1 MIIMEVV
8 EIIKALSDVTRL
20 RILNLLNQETL
31 CVCDLE
37 AVLQISQSNAS
48 RHLIKL
54 RQARLIS
61 SEKQAQWVYYRL
73 DEACMAKYPFV
84 RELLDREL
92 VKEPAGQRDT
102 DRLKKYRAMGGGC
115 ERTVIIPD

>member
-1 MIIMEVV
+1 MEVV
-8 EIIKALSDVTRL
+8 EIIKALSDATRL

-48 RHLIKL
+48 RHLTKL
-54 RQARLIS
+54 RQARLIC

-73 DEACMAKYPFV
+73 DETCMAKYPFV

-92 VKEPAGQRDT
+92 VKEPACQTDT
-102 DRLKKYRAMGGGC
+102 ARLKKYRAMGGGC
-115 ERTVIIPD
+115 DRTVIIPD

>member
-1 MIIMEVV
+1 MEIV
-8 EIIKALSDVTRL
+8 EIVKALSDATRL
-20 RILNLLNQETL
+20 RILNLLNRETL

-48 RHLIKL
+48 RHLTKL

-73 DEACMAKYPFV
+73 DEACMAKYFFV

-92 VKEPAGQRDT
+92 VKEPACKADT
-102 DRLKKYRAMGGGC
+102 DRLKIYRAMGGC
-115 ERTVIIPD
+115 CDRIVIIPD

>member
-1 MIIMEVV
+1 MEVV
-8 EIIKALSDVTRL
+8 EIVKALSDTTRL

-48 RHLIKL
+48 RHLTKL

-84 RELLDREL
+84 RELLDQEL
-92 VKEPAGQRDT
+92 VKEPACQTDT
-102 DRLKKYRAMGGGC
+102 AQLKKYRAMGGGC
-115 ERTVIIPD
+115 DRTVIVYD